1 VQGQKFVCGLRAF
14 GIMIQKGRR
23 CNRQTGG
30 CRSGEGRETN
40 QERVGV
46 EDWVRILMGRV
57 LQEGREDWVV
67 VCWRVK
73 VIVGG

>member
-1 VQGQKFVCGLRAF
+1 
-14 GIMIQKGRR
+14 MIQKGRR

-30 CRSGEGRETN
+30 CRSGERSETN

-46 EDWVRILMGRV
+46 EAWVRILMERV
-57 LQEGREDWVV
+57 VQEGSEDRVV
-67 VCWRVK
+67 VGWRVK